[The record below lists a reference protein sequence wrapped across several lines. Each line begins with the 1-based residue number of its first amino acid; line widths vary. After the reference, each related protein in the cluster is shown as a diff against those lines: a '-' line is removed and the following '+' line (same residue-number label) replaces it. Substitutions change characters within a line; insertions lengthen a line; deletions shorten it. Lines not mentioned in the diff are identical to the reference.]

1 MAEHTLGKGEVESS
15 ILSHSTILIYFQ
27 YAFGLK
33 FAAPEVKNSDML
45 EAWSNGLLLSTPH
58 RVLNLSPER
67 FSLPYFVAA
76 NYNTI
81 IQPFDGLANEER
93 PELYQP
99 FMAGAHLERML
110 MRDFPYLRR
119 LKTSR
124 GAAQVNPIHNPFE
137 QRLNKKKS

>member
-1 MAEHTLGKGEVESS
+1 M
-15 ILSHSTILIYFQ
+15 
-27 YAFGLK
+27 
-33 FAAPEVKNSDML
+33 
-45 EAWSNGLLLSTPH
+45 
-58 RVLNLSPER
+58 
-67 FSLPYFVAA
+67 
-76 NYNTI
+76 
-81 IQPFDGLANEER
+81 QPFDVPISEAR

-124 GAAQVNPIHNPFE
+124 AAAHVNPIHNPFE